1 MKRRFISLLAIVG
14 MALAAGSPAAEPAA
28 LAAQKKSSCKC
39 SKPALK
45 RKTRAT
51 RAKATA
57 RTGAAAKRVSAT
69 PSDSGSSAEV
79 VGPVFVTY
87 TLPQHQYF
95 RLRMNQRL
103 SSETARAGDRFK
115 TTVVTPVYVG
125 GIEVVPAGSTI
136 EGRVVSATPAR
147 SRGREGQIA
156 VAFDALL
163 LPDGTKHAIDGA
175 MTELQDEKGG
185 EVDEENHIT
194 GRSSENRQIIFVGGG
209 GVGGA
214 VLGGAIGGGKGA
226 AIGAIIGAGAGVA
239 GSMLKKGY
247 EAEVK
252 SGTELGMIINEP
264 IQFSVRS
271 DRYR

>member
-1 MKRRFISLLAIVG
+1 MKIRLISLLAVAA
-14 MALAAGSPAAEPAA
+14 MVLAGGSPVAESAA

-51 RAKATA
+51 RAKAAA
-57 RTGAAAKRVSAT
+57 RSGVAAKKVTAA
-69 PSDSGSSAEV
+69 PVDSGSSAEV

-115 TTVVTPVYVG
+115 TTVVTPVYAG
-125 GIEVVPAGSTI
+125 GIEVVPAGSVV

-163 LPDGTKHAIDGA
+163 LPDGTRHPIDGV

-185 EVDEENHIT
+185 AVDEENHIT
-194 GRSSENRQIIFVGGG
+194 GRSSETQQIIFVGGG

-239 GSMLKKGY
+239 GSILKKGY

-252 SGTELGMIINEP
+252 SGTEIGMIINEP
-264 IQFSVRS
+264 MQFSVRS

>member
-1 MKRRFISLLAIVG
+1 MKRRLISAFAIVT
-14 MALAAGSPAAEPAA
+14 MALATGSPAAESVA
-28 LAAQKKSSCKC
+28 LAAQKKSSCQC

-45 RKTRAT
+45 RKSRAARA
-51 RAKATA
+51 RAKARSGVAATKA
-57 RTGAAAKRVSAT
+57 GAPSVAA
-69 PSDSGSSAEV
+69 GSSAEV

-87 TLPQHQYF
+87 TLPERQYF
-95 RLRMNQRL
+95 RLRMNQAL
-103 SSETARAGDRFK
+103 SSGTARAGDRFK
-115 TTVVTPVYVG
+115 TTVVTPVYAG
-125 GIEVVPAGSTI
+125 GVEVVPAGSTV
-136 EGRVVSATPAR
+136 EGRVISATAAR

-156 VAFDALL
+156 VAFDALV
-163 LPDGTKHAIDGA
+163 LPDGTRRPIDGA

-194 GRSSENRQIIFVGGG
+194 GRSSETQQIIFVGGG

-239 GSMLKKGY
+239 GSLLKKGY
-247 EAEVK
+247 EAEVR
-252 SGTELGMIINEP
+252 SGTEIGMIITEP
-264 IQFSVRS
+264 VQFSVRS